1 MMQADWRDKIK
12 TLKEAAKPAEN
23 LSAKQQ
29 MIRAATRSIK
39 ILDDRI
45 LQHVVAINELHN
57 RHRMEPGNTKIV
69 NAQMILQTE
78 LAKLYKAKQTIVKHR
93 LAIAAEITKFG
104 AADLSLAASG
114 AGEKQEHEQSKDP
127 AKKIT
132 DADKKPSWKQILKQK
147 IVAAAA
153 TAGVPWVEED
163 HKRDHGKFA
172 KKDGGSDTD
181 NKDQQV
187 PNPESYSGIE
197 AVKPLNKLQT
207 KGHEEIGK
215 ISKDDQKK
223 IMQAVGAD
231 IEYTNLGEI
240 LFAGMSRTTNPNS
253 AYSSTTVKQAWTE
266 AIKVNPK
273 LSEIQKGFEDETAKI
288 NTQMQKKFDDA
299 KTIYRGIDGDELD
312 TIIARKTH
320 KMMEPYNYTYLPLT
334 LGKEQGLGFGK
345 NAWRG
350 LTLEFDADMLKSDT
364 TGQIE
369 PMKYDFYT
377 SAPNA
382 EKGDQYPVSYA
393 DEEEVQMNHI
403 IDATKK
409 GVIKKIIVHVSEDAR
424 HKEDVVTDED
434 IAKYKEAMPHVE
446 IERVH
451 HAAFSASSGSA
462 PSKRISQDAAGAGL
476 DWKDA
481 IKSWKKLDDS
491 ANSK

>member
-172 KKDGGSDTD
+172 KKDGGDDKKDEPDDKNSSNDADIIKDSKKSSDDSFEARHKLNRLDDKLTEQYHKIYLEDVADMKGHDGKSIFDDTD
-181 NKDQQV
+181 VEFLHENHIHNGKDVFKNENEKTMLYSEYPKYKEICNKVLNGMPEIKQQI
-187 PNPESYSGIE
+187 NDY
-197 AVKPLNKLQT
+197 NKT
-207 KGHEEIGK
+207 THEILTTHKNVSRG
-215 ISKDDQKK
+215 
-223 IMQAVGAD
+223 
-231 IEYTNLGEI
+231 TNLEELGSI
-240 LFAGMSRTTNPNS
+240 ADAGGKVGQNQQRQ
-253 AYSSTTVKQAWTE
+253 YTE
-266 AIKVNPK
+266 GGQQFIMT
-273 LSEIQKGFEDETAKI
+273 SI
-288 NTQMQKKFDDA
+288 
-299 KTIYRGIDGDELD
+299 
-312 TIIARKTH
+312 
-320 KMMEPYNYTYLPLT
+320 
-334 LGKEQGLGFGK
+334 
-345 NAWRG
+345 
-350 LTLEFDADMLKSDT
+350 SDT
-364 TGQIE
+364 TAMAYAGNHGDDEVLLQFDVSNLAYEDDYKEVTYEFKDRVKTPANKIHE
-369 PMKYDFYT
+369 QGYGGTDAWHRTVNSEVHILKD
-377 SAPNA
+377 SAPRIL
-382 EKGDQYPVSYA
+382 S
-393 DEEEVQMNHI
+393 
-403 IDATKK
+403 IDVRKTGYERA
-409 GVIKKIIVHVSEDAR
+409 KISAQ
-424 HKEDVVTDED
+424 K
-434 IAKYKEAMPHVE
+434 IAKAQGHPVVLRNEDYESEV
-446 IERVH
+446 IR
-451 HAAFSASSGSA
+451 
-462 PSKRISQDAAGAGL
+462 
-476 DWKDA
+476 
-481 IKSWKKLDDS
+481 
-491 ANSK
+491 